1 MKKFFG
7 LVLSAVALF
16 GMVSCAGQP
25 GAKGDKGDTGAP
37 GADGKDG
44 VSIVSI
50 ELTSSEGLEDTYTI
64 TFSDNTTTT
73 FVVTNGSDGTPGAQ
87 GEKGEDGITP
97 TVEIGENGNWFINGQ
112 DTGIKAE
119 GTDGTQGEPGQDGL
133 TPYIGENDNW
143 WIGDEDTGVK
153 AKGEDGTS
161 TKVEI
166 GDNGNWFIDGV
177 DTGVAAKG
185 QDGKDGADGADGADG
200 QDGLTPYIGDNG
212 NWWIGDKDTGVKAEA
227 SSSEV
232 TETFYSV
239 DFDLNGG
246 SFIGE
251 VDLAQYGK
259 VLANSTISLPTPIR
273 ERYFFEGWYTGKGI
287 NDSKFTNNTLVNGNL
302 TLIAKWIEADNYV
315 YIKERRDQAIE
326 DLSRDFWGRNSID
339 NITSS
344 LYEQYMN
351 YVSEINF
358 AESIEQVIQITDE
371 YYNWIRELPIDQ
383 ELVISLR
390 NDLEQY
396 WEYVVSS
403 YPTISETDY
412 PTMYKELLSKFNND
426 SYTENE
432 FMILQ
437 DEFNNFMGDV
447 SYWINEITLDESR
460 VETLRERAIN
470 MRNDF
475 EIFFGSVLD
484 FDSEN
489 KYFSDE
495 NIAYLDDLIT
505 QIDNV
510 QNNNQLDVL
519 DNSINS
525 LQDKLLTVKFEDFER
540 DEARKYEF
548 LREIAGNVYT
558 DIENRYN
565 ALKEEYNLSEGAS
578 PYIENMLFEL
588 KEFITNPDV
597 LAYKSLKE
605 IYYNYVELINELGIL
620 QNNSQVSVFFR
631 FIPPYDFLGFQSSGV
646 YVLKG
651 NLNTE
656 INIDEIANYYLEEGF
671 VLEGI
676 YKDRSYS
683 EAYEIRFD
691 EETQSYFLNLSEE
704 ADFAIG
710 ATTTIYPKFKVSDV
724 ELAKEATN
732 KWFEEYCVP
741 NLEMGIQQTGL
752 DVADYEESFNSV
764 RTTISNITDETTFE
778 TYLKDGINLYLT
790 IAKQVA
796 NFQLT
801 ANYNNLLENYPELS
815 GDSLFEKYNSKYQE
829 MLNSV
834 ETLSTVIEIN
844 TLMNDFMKLFSEVLS
859 YAVNIYGDRGVEY
872 IYQAV

>member
-185 QDGKDGADGADGADG
+185 QDGKDGADGADG

-315 YIKERRDQAIE
+315 YINERRDQAIE

-339 NITSS
+339 NVTSS

-358 AESIEQVIQITDE
+358 AESIDQVIQITDE

-426 SYTENE
+426 SYTGNE

-437 DEFNNFMGDV
+437 DEFNNFMSEVD
-447 SYWINEITLDESR
+447 YWINGNTLDASR
-460 VETLRERAIN
+460 VDELRETATNLRTVL
-470 MRNDF
+470 
-475 EIFFGSVLD
+475 ESFFGGVLD
-484 FDSEN
+484 YNRET

-495 NIAYLDDLIT
+495 NIAYLDGLIAE
-505 QIDNV
+505 IDNI
-510 QNNNQLDVL
+510 QNNNQLEDL
-519 DNSINS
+519 QSSINS
-525 LQDKLLTVKFEDFER
+525 LQDELLFNKFAEFEQ
-540 DEARKYEF
+540 DESRKYEF
-548 LREIAGNVYT
+548 LREIAGNVYS
-558 DIENRYN
+558 DIESKYN
-565 ALKEEYNLSEGAS
+565 ALKEKYGLSEGAS

-588 KEFITNPDV
+588 KEFITNPEV
-597 LAYKSLKE
+597 LAYESLKE
-605 IYYNYVELINELGIL
+605 IYYNYVELINELGSL
-620 QNNSQVSVFFR
+620 QNNSQVNVAFS
-631 FIPPYDFLGFQSSGV
+631 FIPPYDFLGFQSYRGSE
-646 YVLKG
+646 LKG
-651 NLNTE
+651 DLNTE
-656 INIDEIANYYLEEGF
+656 LNIDEVANYYLEEGF

-691 EETQSYFLNLSEE
+691 EETQSYFLNLNEE
-704 ADFAIG
+704 DGFAIG
-710 ATTTIYPKFKVSDV
+710 ETTSIYPKFKLSNA
-724 ELAKEATN
+724 EIAKEATS
-732 KWFEEYCVP
+732 KWFEEYCIP
-741 NLEMGIQQTGL
+741 NLEMGLKQIGL

-764 RTTISNITDETTFE
+764 RTTISNITGEATFDN
-778 TYLKDGINLYLT
+778 YLKDGINLYLT
-790 IAKQVA
+790 IAREVA

-801 ANYNNLLENYPELS
+801 ANYDNLLKNYPELLE
-815 GDSLFEKYNSKYQE
+815 DPLFEEYNSRYQE
-829 MLNSV
+829 ILNNI
-834 ETLSTVIEIN
+834 ETISAVNEIN
-844 TLMNDFMKLFSEVLS
+844 DTMNGFIALFNEVLN
-859 YAVNIYGDRGVEY
+859 YAKNTYGDRGVSY
-872 IYQAV
+872 IYSLA

>member
-7 LVLSAVALF
+7 LVLSAVALL

-119 GTDGTQGEPGQDGL
+119 GTDGTKGEPGQDGL

-273 ERYFFEGWYTGKGI
+273 ERYVFEGWYTGKGI

-315 YIKERRDQAIE
+315 YIKERRDRAIE
-326 DLSRDFWGRNSID
+326 DVSRDFWGRNSID
-339 NITSS
+339 NVTSS
-344 LYEQYMN
+344 LYE
-351 YVSEINF
+351 
-358 AESIEQVIQITDE
+358 
-371 YYNWIRELPIDQ
+371 
-383 ELVISLR
+383 LR
-390 NDLEQY
+390 
-396 WEYVVSS
+396 
-403 YPTISETDY
+403 
-412 PTMYKELLSKFNND
+412 F
-426 SYTENE
+426 
-432 FMILQ
+432 
-437 DEFNNFMGDV
+437 
-447 SYWINEITLDESR
+447 
-460 VETLRERAIN
+460 
-470 MRNDF
+470 
-475 EIFFGSVLD
+475 
-484 FDSEN
+484 
-489 KYFSDE
+489 
-495 NIAYLDDLIT
+495 
-505 QIDNV
+505 
-510 QNNNQLDVL
+510 
-519 DNSINS
+519 
-525 LQDKLLTVKFEDFER
+525 
-540 DEARKYEF
+540 
-548 LREIAGNVYT
+548 
-558 DIENRYN
+558 
-565 ALKEEYNLSEGAS
+565 
-578 PYIENMLFEL
+578 
-588 KEFITNPDV
+588 
-597 LAYKSLKE
+597 
-605 IYYNYVELINELGIL
+605 
-620 QNNSQVSVFFR
+620 
-631 FIPPYDFLGFQSSGV
+631 
-646 YVLKG
+646 
-651 NLNTE
+651 
-656 INIDEIANYYLEEGF
+656 
-671 VLEGI
+671 
-676 YKDRSYS
+676 
-683 EAYEIRFD
+683 
-691 EETQSYFLNLSEE
+691 
-704 ADFAIG
+704 
-710 ATTTIYPKFKVSDV
+710 
-724 ELAKEATN
+724 
-732 KWFEEYCVP
+732 
-741 NLEMGIQQTGL
+741 
-752 DVADYEESFNSV
+752 
-764 RTTISNITDETTFE
+764 
-778 TYLKDGINLYLT
+778 
-790 IAKQVA
+790 
-796 NFQLT
+796 
-801 ANYNNLLENYPELS
+801 
-815 GDSLFEKYNSKYQE
+815 
-829 MLNSV
+829 
-834 ETLSTVIEIN
+834 
-844 TLMNDFMKLFSEVLS
+844 
-859 YAVNIYGDRGVEY
+859 
-872 IYQAV
+872 